1 MVGGMS
7 LCAIADVGTGLASSL
22 PFLIVA
28 RLMLGAG
35 LSSSDAGASAWVADA
50 TVLQQQLGSYWGL
63 GVLWWFESWLSCE
76 PIIWSSYDGK
86 WGKLTINHE

>member
-1 MVGGMS
+1 MT

-50 TVLQQQLGSYWGL
+50 TVP
-63 GVLWWFESWLSCE
+63 GVVFNVND
-76 PIIWSSYDGK
+76 DGK
-86 WGKLTINHE
+86 KTMMLKKKR

>member
-1 MVGGMS
+1 MT

-50 TVLQQQLGSYWGL
+50 TVP
-63 GVLWWFESWLSCE
+63 GVGFNVKMMEKKNML
-76 PIIWSSYDGK
+76 K
-86 WGKLTINHE
+86 KKR